1 MKPEQMILWETVE
14 RLSDEVK
21 TEFEQLHKDFEN
33 VTKRDTKTIGER
45 LKIVASKIAFF
56 DLCKDEGLFTAG
68 NESDRKNKILKT
80 GLIERAKKDHKGNIN
95 KL

>member
-1 MKPEQMILWETVE
+1 MILWGTVE

-45 LKIVASKIAFF
+45 LKIVASKIAF
-56 DLCKDEGLFTAG
+56 LTSVRMRASSLLAMKPVE
-68 NESDRKNKILKT
+68 KI
-80 GLIERAKKDHKGNIN
+80 RF
-95 KL
+95 